1 MTFFPN
7 KDIRYKEKQMR
18 IGPNEECFVRLL
30 MNFAKIYCAI
40 DKIFLQLFAG
50 IECNKIMLL

>member
-18 IGPNEECFVRLL
+18 IGPNEEFVRLL
-30 MNFAKIYCAI
+30 MNFAKIYCTI
-40 DKIFLQLFAG
+40 DEIFLQLFAG

>member
-1 MTFFPN
+1 MTFIPN
-7 KDIRYKEKQMR
+7 KDIFFKEKQMR

-40 DKIFLQLFAG
+40 EEIFLQLFPRV
-50 IECNKIMLL
+50 ECNKIMLL